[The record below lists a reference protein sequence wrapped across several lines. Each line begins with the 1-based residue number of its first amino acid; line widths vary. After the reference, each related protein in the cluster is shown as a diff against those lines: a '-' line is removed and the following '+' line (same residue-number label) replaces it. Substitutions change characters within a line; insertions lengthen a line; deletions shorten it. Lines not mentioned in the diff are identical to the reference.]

1 MVKLRHFLPW
11 LLVFCLTLLPISI
24 AGAVTEVTVSIV
36 APAEVNPGSSFVAD
50 VTVDYVENF
59 NSCGFDV
66 TYDQSIITVTAVTG
80 GEIDGHTVEV
90 GAGDWSYIP
99 PGPDPGKIRVITTVP
114 GTPGPGVT
122 GTGYIAQIHFN
133 VVGSPCQ
140 TSPIHLEGVA
150 MYDYQAN
157 KITTATVDDSVHVAD
172 VLGIT
177 TTSLPEAKVGDVYSA
192 TLAATGGQPPYSW
205 GATGLPAGL
214 TCSTDG
220 VISGTP
226 TGVGGDFTVG
236 VSVTDSASP
245 ADTDNTDLALKVYDA
260 LEITTAALPSGTPG
274 EAYSATL
281 TATGGKEPRTWSA
294 IGLPA
299 PLTCSTAGVIS
310 GTPAAEGDFAVT
322 VTVTDSFSTP
332 NTDEETFTLRI
343 TYFVITTTSPL
354 PEAKVGDAYSVTLDA
369 TGGTPPYTWGATG
382 LPAGLTCST
391 DGIISGTPTVDGDF
405 TVTVTA
411 NDSDTPPNSDDEA
424 LALHVYAAL
433 EVTTTSLPEAKV
445 GDAYSATLTA
455 TGGKTPLTWNATGL
469 PAGLTCSTAGV
480 ISGTPTAFGD
490 FSVTVTVTD
499 SFSTPNTDSEILAL
513 KVYAALE
520 ITTTSLPEAKVG
532 DVYSATL
539 MATGGKLPLTWG
551 ATGLPAGLTCS
562 TAGVISGTPT
572 ESGDFTVGV
581 GVADSFDP
589 INTDDT
595 DLALKVYPALEVTTT
610 SLPEAKVGDVY
621 SATLTATGGK
631 APHSWGATGL
641 PAGLTCSTAG
651 VISGTPTESG
661 DFSVTVTVTD
671 SFSTPNTDSE
681 ILALKVY
688 AALEITTTSL
698 PCIKVDTLYSANL
711 AATGGK
717 PPLTWGAT
725 GLPAGLTCSAAGVI
739 SGTPTVSGSF
749 NVTVTV
755 TDSFDPANTDDTE
768 LDLYVC
774 IVGDANLDGFVDPG
788 DITKVK
794 RIYFELDPPTDCA
807 DANGDGK
814 IDTGDITMI
823 RLIYFGAV

>member
-24 AGAVTEVTVSIV
+24 AGAVTTVTVSIV
-36 APAEVNPGSSFVAD
+36 APAEVNPGSPFVAD
-50 VTVDYVENF
+50 VSVDYVENF

-66 TYDQSIITVTAVTG
+66 TYDETIITVTAVTG

-122 GTGYIAQIHFN
+122 GTGYIAQIHFD
-133 VVGSPCQ
+133 VVGSPCE

-157 KITTATVDDSVHVAD
+157 KITSTTVDGSVHVAD
-172 VLGIT
+172 VLGVT

-192 TLAATGGQPPYSW
+192 TLAATGGQPPYTW

-226 TGVGGDFTVG
+226 TASGDFTVT
-236 VSVTDSASP
+236 VTVTDSAGP
-245 ADTDNTDLALKVYDA
+245 ADTDSTGLALKVYPA
-260 LEITTAALPSGTPG
+260 LEITTTALPGGTPG
-274 EAYSATL
+274 EPYSETL
-281 TATGGKEPRTWSA
+281 TATGGKEPRTWS
-294 IGLPA
+294 
-299 PLTCSTAGVIS
+299 
-310 GTPAAEGDFAVT
+310 
-322 VTVTDSFSTP
+322 
-332 NTDEETFTLRI
+332 
-343 TYFVITTTSPL
+343 
-354 PEAKVGDAYSVTLDA
+354 
-369 TGGTPPYTWGATG
+369 
-382 LPAGLTCST
+382 
-391 DGIISGTPTVDGDF
+391 
-405 TVTVTA
+405 
-411 NDSDTPPNSDDEA
+411 
-424 LALHVYAAL
+424 
-433 EVTTTSLPEAKV
+433 
-445 GDAYSATLTA
+445 
-455 TGGKTPLTWNATGL
+455 ATGL

-480 ISGTPTAFGD
+480 ISGTTAEIGD

-499 SFSTPNTDSEILAL
+499 SFSTPNVDEEVLLLRISLLA
-513 KVYAALE
+513 V
-520 ITTTSLPEAKVG
+520 TTTSPLPEAKVG
-532 DVYSATL
+532 DAYTATL
-539 MATGGKLPLTWG
+539 EATGGTPLYTWG

-562 TAGVISGTPT
+562 AAGVISGTPT
-572 ESGDFTVGV
+572 ADGDFTVTV
-581 GVADSFDP
+581 TVTDS
-589 INTDDT
+589 DT
-595 DLALKVYPALEVTTT
+595 PPSSDSKGLALKVYPALEVTTT
-610 SLPEAKVGDVY
+610 SLPEAKVGDAY
-621 SATLTATGGK
+621 SATLEATGGK
-631 APHSWGATGL
+631 TPHSWGATGL

-698 PCIKVDTLYSANL
+698 AEAKVGDVYSVTLM
-711 AATGGK
+711 ATGGK
-717 PPLTWGAT
+717 TPLTWNAT

-739 SGTPTVSGSF
+739 SGTPTESGDFTVGVGVADSF
-749 NVTVTV
+749 DPINTDSTSLALKVYPALEITTTSLPEAKVGDVYSATVTATGGKPPVTWGTTGLPAGLTCSTDGVISGTPTASGDFTVTVTV
-755 TDSFDPANTDDTE
+755 TDSFSTPNTDSEILALKVYAALEITTTS
-768 LDLYVC
+768 LPNIKIGYAYSAALTATGGKSPLTWNATDLPPGLACSTAGVISGTPTASGNFSVTVTVTDSFTPQNTDEKSFTLFVC
-774 IVGDANLDGFVDPG
+774 IVGDANLDGVVDTG

-794 RIYFELDPPTDCA
+794 RIYFGLDAPTDCA

-814 IDTGDITMI
+814 IDTGDITAI
-823 RLIYFGAV
+823 RIIYFGAV